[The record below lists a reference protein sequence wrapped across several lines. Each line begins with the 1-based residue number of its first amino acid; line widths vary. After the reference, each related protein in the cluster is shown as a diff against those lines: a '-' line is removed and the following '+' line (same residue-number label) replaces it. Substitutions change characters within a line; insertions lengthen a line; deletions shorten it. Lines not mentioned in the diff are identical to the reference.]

1 MSTKSVNSKMLSLG
15 AQIPAI
21 RQARVSYRI
30 AFLQRAIVVAKEEQ
44 RVAYET
50 LDPDVFDEVNAK
62 LVAKLVSLNLEL
74 IDLLHPEVTE

>member
-1 MSTKSVNSKMLSLG
+1 MLSLG

-30 AFLQRAIVVAKEEQ
+30 AVLQSAIAASKEEQ

-50 LDPDVFDEVNAK
+50 RDPVPFDPVISQ
-62 LVAKLVSLNLEL
+62 LVANFVSLNMEL
-74 IDLLHPEVTE
+74 IDLLYLQNPV